1 MTKDA
6 LTIKRELAKP
16 FAPEDL
22 EWRLQHVIKEKN
34 CGLAVPYV
42 TNRAIQDRL
51 DDVVGPENWHNDFKP
66 WHASGKKESQ
76 ICGIS
81 IYNAERKEWNTK
93 WDGAEDTD
101 IEAVKGGLSD
111 SMKRAAVQW
120 GIGRVLYKME
130 VVWVSVES
138 RGSSWTIKD
147 SERVKLDKAYLD
159 MLKRLKLTPAAPGGL
174 QSELTATETID
185 IPQEGSGPVR
195 GKGAETATHEKQA
208 AKTKEAQLQDQQ
220 PAAKITQ
227 LPSAEKLKCEYK
239 VNSVKVQNGMNRNPT
254 TSLVLVGQDGKAVR
268 AFYRGTDSALVPN
281 AELADV
287 KLTMMQQD
295 TVVFYVLNSYQVIN
309 TVPKAA

>member
-22 EWRLQHVIKEKN
+22 EWRIQIANEDKTS
-34 CGLAVPYV
+34 GMAVAYV

-51 DDVVGPENWHNDFKP
+51 DDVVGTDNWHNEFKP
-66 WHASGKKESQ
+66 WHAVGKRESQ

-81 IYNAERKEWNTK
+81 IYNEERREWITK

-120 GIGRVLYKME
+120 GIGRYLYKME
-130 VVWVSVES
+130 GVWVKVKAKGNSCIILS
-138 RGSSWTIKD
+138 G
-147 SERVKLDKAYLD
+147 ERTKLDKAY
-159 MLKRLKLTPAAPGGL
+159 MEWLKKMKLTPAAPGGL

-195 GKGAETATHEKQA
+195 GKGAETATHEKRA

-227 LPSAEKLKCEYK
+227 LPSAEKPKCEYK

-254 TSLVLVGQDGKAVR
+254 TSLVLIGQDGKALR
-268 AFYRGTDSALVPN
+268 AFYRGTDAALVPN

-295 TVVFYVLNSYQVIN
+295 TVIFYVLNSYQVIN
-309 TVPKAA
+309 TVPQAA